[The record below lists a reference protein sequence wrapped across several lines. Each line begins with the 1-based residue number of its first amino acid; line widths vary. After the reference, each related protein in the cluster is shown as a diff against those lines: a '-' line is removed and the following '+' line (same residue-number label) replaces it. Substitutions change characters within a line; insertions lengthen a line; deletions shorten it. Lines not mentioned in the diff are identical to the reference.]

1 VGSARVPTVVST
13 PRHVAS
19 LVRRRT
25 AGGRLLRAF
34 VTAVTAAM
42 LISLFAVGSVAASG
56 GGTRYVATSGSD
68 ANSCSRSA
76 PCLTIGHA
84 LDVAVPGSRVIVRH
98 GRYHEQVFVTRQVH
112 LIGRHATIDA
122 TGLLGSLPPL
132 DGFGIIGMGLT
143 IMGPGAAGSVVEGF
157 RVENAPAEGILAVM
171 TSDVTIRHNEVVH
184 NDQGA
189 TTAFDPLPAEC
200 AAQGEVPGD
209 CGEGIHLLSVTDS
222 HVAWNDVHDNVGGFL
237 LTDEVGPTS
246 GNRLVHNVSRNNKLD
261 CGFTL
266 PSHNAD
272 ALADPSKG
280 GVYDNVIKRNVS
292 VGNGGAGVGMFAPF
306 PGAAS
311 YDNRVVENLVL
322 KNGEAGIAIH
332 SHTPGQN
339 LSGNVIRGN
348 WVAGNGVDPDFVDMT
363 THIGIMLGSVAV
375 PVDVVVRHNH
385 VAKEDVGIYRSGP
398 ITVHG
403 LRTNRFAGSVGT
415 RVV

>member
-1 VGSARVPTVVST
+1 VGSAPHLPSASA
-13 PRHVAS
+13 PRRFAS
-19 LVRRRT
+19 FVGRRT
-25 AGGRLLRAF
+25 PGGRLTRAF
-34 VTAVTAAM
+34 AFAATAAM
-42 LISLFAVGSVAASG
+42 LISLLAVGSVAASG
-56 GGTRYVATSGSD
+56 GGTRFVAKSGSD
-68 ANSCSRSA
+68 ANPCSRSQ

-84 LDVAVPGSRVIVRH
+84 LDVAPPGSRVIVRH
-98 GRYHEQVFVTRQVH
+98 GRYHEQVFVTQKVH

-122 TGLLGSLPPL
+122 TGLLDSLPPL

-143 IMGPGAAGSVVEGF
+143 VMGPGAAESSVEGF
-157 RVENAPAEGILAVM
+157 RVENAPAEGILVVM
-171 TSDVTIRHNEVVH
+171 TSDVTIRHNEVTH

-189 TTAFDPLPAEC
+189 TTAFDPFPSEC
-200 AAQGEVPGD
+200 APQGEVPGD
-209 CGEGIHLLSVTDS
+209 CGEGIHLLTVTDS
-222 HVAWNDVHDNVGGFL
+222 HVSWNDVHDNVGGFL

-246 GNRLVHNVSRNNKLD
+246 GNRLVHNVARNNKLD

-266 PSHNAD
+266 PSHNPD
-272 ALADPSKG
+272 ALGDPSKG

-339 LSGNVIRGN
+339 VSGNVIRRN
-348 WVAGNGVDPDFVDMT
+348 WVAGNGVDPDFVDT
-363 THIGIMLGSVAV
+363 STHIGIMLGSLAD
-375 PVDVVVRHNH
+375 PVDVVVRKNH

-403 LRTNRFAGSVGT
+403 LESNRFAGSVGT
-415 RVV
+415 RIV